1 VRYIAAYLE
10 CLDWVL
16 APSHHDACVAILV
29 DELKLPSDV
38 AGETVALLRQPGF
51 GLEPD
56 AAIDLEGMR
65 NTLALRA
72 MIEGT
77 ENTADPQS
85 YLDLSYQAAAMQ
97 LVRAQG

>member
-1 VRYIAAYLE
+1 AAYLE

-16 APSHHDACVAILV
+16 APSNHEACVGILV
-29 DELKLPSDV
+29 DELKLSPDV
-38 AGETVALLRQPGF
+38 AGETMALLRQPGF

-56 AAIDLEGMR
+56 AAVDLEGMR

-77 ENTADPQS
+77 GNTADPQS
-85 YLDLSYQAAAMQ
+85 YLDLSYRAAAMQ
-97 LVRAQG
+97 LVRGKAQSVR